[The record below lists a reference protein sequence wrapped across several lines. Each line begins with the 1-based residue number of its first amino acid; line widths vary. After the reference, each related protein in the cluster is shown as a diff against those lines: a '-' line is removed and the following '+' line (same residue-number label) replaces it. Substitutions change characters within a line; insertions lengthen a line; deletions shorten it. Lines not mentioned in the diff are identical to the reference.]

1 MLRGKLTYA
10 NVMATVA
17 VFIALTTGGAWAASQ
32 LINGQKIKPHT
43 ITGKQIRKHSLPL
56 AVLRGKL
63 PAGQRGPTGST
74 GAPGVAGMTGSTGI
88 AGIRGA
94 TGSTGLIGPIGPTGS
109 TGDPGLTGPTGDSG
123 PTGPTGD
130 IGPTGVTG
138 APGADAATL
147 FASVR
152 ANGTYADNG
161 SGSKGVVSVYKDPA
175 QAGIYTVTFDRESLE
190 GCIPMVTPGQGGILA
205 STAQGQFPLGTGAN
219 SGVAVYT
226 QSIQGTQ
233 LLQNANFYLAVFC

>member
-1 MLRGKLTYA
+1 MRGKITYS
-10 NVMATVA
+10 NVVATLA
-17 VFIALTTGGAWAASQ
+17 LFIAVTTGGAWAATK
-32 LINGQKIKPHT
+32 LINGQRIKPHT

-56 AVLRGKL
+56 RVLRGKL
-63 PAGQRGPTGST
+63 PAGQRGPTGAT
-74 GAPGVAGMTGSTGI
+74 GAPGVSGMAGATGI
-88 AGIRGA
+88 AGNPGA
-94 TGSTGLIGPIGPTGS
+94 TGST
-109 TGDPGLTGPTGDSG
+109 GLTGPTGDSG

-161 SGSKGVVSVYKDPA
+161 SGSKGVVSVYKDLA

-205 STAQGQFPLGTGAN
+205 STAQGQFPLGSGAA